1 MRTARLVRGMG
12 SPARG
17 AAGFSLVELVICIVV
32 ISIALT
38 GVMSVI
44 IYANRNSADPLV
56 RQQAIT
62 LAQGMMEEVL
72 LRTFL
77 QAGSTASCP
86 PADGN
91 YDNICDYNG
100 YVETPPAPLDHY
112 TVAVS
117 VVDTDDLGV
126 AGDAQRDILGS
137 ADDVL
142 RIDVTVTHDSGAS
155 VTLSAY
161 RTNY

>member
-1 MRTARLVRGMG
+1 MYPL
-12 SPARG
+12 P
-17 AAGFSLVELVICIVV
+17 AAGFSLVEMIICIVV

-38 GVMSVI
+38 GVMSAI
-44 IYANRNSADPLV
+44 IYANRNSADPLI

-62 LAQGMMEEVL
+62 LAQGMMEEVM
-72 LRTFL
+72 LRNFL
-77 QAGSTASCP
+77 QSGSTSSCP
-86 PADGN
+86 PSDGQ

-100 YVETPPAPLDHY
+100 YTETPPAPLDHY
-112 TVAVS
+112 TVAVR
-117 VVDTDDLGV
+117 VVPTDDLGV
-126 AGDAQRDILGS
+126 AGSPQLDILGS
-137 ADDVL
+137 ANDVL